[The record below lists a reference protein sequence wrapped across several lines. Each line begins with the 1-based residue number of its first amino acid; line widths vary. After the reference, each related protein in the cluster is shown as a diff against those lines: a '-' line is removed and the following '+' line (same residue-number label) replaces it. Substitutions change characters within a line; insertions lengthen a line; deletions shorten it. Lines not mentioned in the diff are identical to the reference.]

1 MLLQIEHINNNL
13 FFNVNTSSCNAFIL
27 RPEIHIS
34 ISTQGRKKKKE

>member
-1 MLLQIEHINNNL
+1 MLLQIEHINNTCFL
-13 FFNVNTSSCNAFIL
+13 RLIPVHVMHSFL